1 MIIGYIRVST
11 IDQNDDRQLVTMKK
25 YGVNKIFR
33 EKVSAKNTIDRIE
46 FNKMM
51 DFINNFYEFNKEL
64 DDGSKQQLILVVHD
78 FSRLAR
84 STKDLLNIVDTLES
98 KEVTLISAKENI
110 DSSTPTGKLMLT
122 MIGAI
127 NEFERTNLL
136 ERQREGI
143 AIAKAKGVYK
153 GRKAI
158 DKPDNWNDVYNQ
170 WKNRL
175 ITGVEAMKLTGL
187 KRSTFYKF
195 INEESEKDI

>member
-1 MIIGYIRVST
+1 
-11 IDQNDDRQLVTMKK
+11 
-25 YGVNKIFR
+25 
-33 EKVSAKNTIDRIE
+33 
-46 FNKMM
+46 
-51 DFINNFYEFNKEL
+51 
-64 DDGSKQQLILVVHD
+64 
-78 FSRLAR
+78 
-84 STKDLLNIVDTLES
+84 
-98 KEVTLISAKENI
+98 
-110 DSSTPTGKLMLT
+110 

-143 AIAKAKGVYK
+143 AIAKAKGIYK